1 MSWIYMMMA
10 ICLEVAGTTSMKLS
24 HGMSKP
30 IPTVLM
36 IVFYLGSLGSL
47 SLALKQLE
55 VGTAYAVWSGVG
67 TALIAVIGFLFFHDQ
82 ITWQK
87 GIAIGLIIAG
97 CVLLNLN
104 SGMHGEASGK
114 TVRESS
120 SVAMLGDREGL

>member
-24 HGMSKP
+24 NGMSKP

-67 TALIAVIGFLFFHDQ
+67 TALIAVIGILFFQDQ

-87 GIAIGLIIAG
+87 GIAIGLIIVG

-104 SGMHGEASGK
+104 SGVHGEASGK
-114 TVRESS
+114 TVQEPA
-120 SVAMLGDREGL
+120 SVATLGEREGL